1 MVERKRILVSNMFVH
16 NIIKR
21 GTDGRKTQK
30 DVGMNLPI
38 LYTKFV

>member
-1 MVERKRILVSNMFVH
+1 MVERKRILVIMFAQ

-21 GTDGRKTQK
+21 GIDGRKTQK
-30 DVGMNLPI
+30 DIGMNLPI